1 MDTNFLASQIKSHI
15 ADRRVARPFENGV
28 ADVGATYRNFTN
40 AQAAIAFPVTT
51 PGSWPVS
58 ATAYLVPWFNGG
70 CPWPSEFLQAMNQ
83 SIPLVCFWAFDH
95 FCLFSWP
102 VPLPKQVARATFL

>member
-1 MDTNFLASQIKSHI
+1 MEALSW
-15 ADRRVARPFENGV
+15 
-28 ADVGATYRNFTN
+28 GATYRNFTN

-70 CPWPSEFLQAMNQ
+70 CPWTTEFVSALNEA
-83 SIPLVCFWAFDH
+83 IPLICFWAFDH

-102 VPLPKQVARATFL
+102 LPLPNELGRVVFQ